1 MIATGWY
8 ERPQEDALNT
18 KWKFHP
24 DWADLHASC
33 PMLIRDLNG
42 DGKNDII
49 WGKGHDFG
57 LYWWQAEGTDEDGK
71 LIFKQHL
78 IDDSFSQPHT
88 IHLADLDGD
97 GVDELISGK
106 RVLAHNGRDPGGL
119 EMPCMYYYRWDNSKT
134 QFTRHIIEEG
144 HIGTGLQV
152 RTGDL
157 NQDGKIDIAV
167 AGKDGTWILMNQ
179 GK

>member
-1 MIATGWY
+1 M
-8 ERPQEDALNT
+8 E
-18 KWKFHP
+18 
-24 DWADLHASC
+24 
-33 PMLIRDLNG
+33 
-42 DGKNDII
+42 
-49 WGKGHDFG
+49 
-57 LYWWQAEGTDEDGK
+57 
-71 LIFKQHL
+71 
-78 IDDSFSQPHT
+78 
-88 IHLADLDGD
+88 
-97 GVDELISGK
+97 ELISGK

-119 EMPCMYYYRWDNSKT
+119 EMPCMYYYRWDKSKT